1 MSHESDVMRTARYW
15 DREARCFDDA
25 PDHGLHDPTVKEAW
39 RRLLT
44 ACLGRPPAR
53 IADMGCG
60 TGSLAW
66 LLADAGHRVVGVDVS
81 SEMVRAAQAKVRAA
95 GVAVPFAVGDAATPP
110 WCDGAFDVV
119 LARHVVWALPSPED
133 VIRRWLALL
142 APGGRLMLI
151 EGRWYTGAGI
161 AAHDLSD
168 VVRAAGAMTRLT
180 TLGDARLW
188 GGPTADVRYLMVC
201 TRPGR

>member
-1 MSHESDVMRTARYW
+1 MLRRRARSRPARPDGEGGVATAADGVPRPTART
-15 DREARCFDDA
+15 DRR
-25 PDHGLHDPTVKEAW
+25 HGLRD
-39 RRLLT
+39 
-44 ACLGRPPAR
+44 R
-53 IADMGCG
+53 IA
-60 TGSLAW
+60 
-66 LLADAGHRVVGVDVS
+66 GVDVS